1 MKVLACT
8 VELNPCPPENEVWID
23 FATALDFA
31 ALGITAETT
40 TYALTFGFSVVY
52 GFFILG
58 YVLGIAKGLIKK
70 L

>member
-8 VELNPCPPENEVWID
+8 VETIPCPPENEVWID
-23 FATALDFA
+23 FSTAIDFA

-40 TYALTFGFSVVY
+40 TYALTFGFAAVF
-52 GFFILG
+52 GFFVLG

>member
-8 VELNPCPPENEVWID
+8 VEIIPCPLENEVWID

-31 ALGITAETT
+31 ALGITAQTI
-40 TYALTFGFSVVY
+40 TYAITFGFSVVF

>member
-8 VELNPCPPENEVWID
+8 VETIPCPPENEVWID
-23 FATALDFA
+23 FATAIDFA
-31 ALGITAETT
+31 ALGITLQTT
-40 TYALTFGFSVVY
+40 TYAFTFGFAAVF
-52 GFFILG
+52 GFFVLG